1 MEREFGI
8 SCPLSLPK
16 DQNPEDM
23 LDVDKQESGL
33 QNILQSHQE
42 ELQRA
47 QNTISSVEEEKNKVG
62 RITTFFFTTIL
73 FGDLSHSDARML
85 NSS

>member
-16 DQNPEDM
+16 DQYRDDP
-23 LDVDKQESGL
+23 LDGDERESVL
-33 QNILQSHQE
+33 RDTLKE

-47 QNTISSVEEEKNKVG
+47 QSAISQVEEEKNKVG
-62 RITTFFFTTIL
+62 EAPDSFCSMSIRCLWQHRDKLIYF
-73 FGDLSHSDARML
+73 S
-85 NSS
+85 